1 MRRTAL
7 TRITAEHGEADVRD
21 VPTLSAAEGI
31 APRLAVPWWKVATG
45 LLGIAFLCVLA
56 GIVVTHW
63 GSNGFRNIPSINVA
77 GAALQLVKGAGH
89 PEKSSFILESSAEG
103 VAALSAEVA
112 PFAAAN
118 YRRVEWTLRT
128 PQPPD
133 GLAFVWRTR
142 ENPRR
147 TYWKPL
153 QWLAGGIAPLN
164 LQESDGWRGTITG
177 VGLVARGTLAAPIE
191 IDSVRLPP
199 ASARAVLVETFGQWT
214 VPVPLKGYAIAFP
227 FDAERAHFLPIAQAF
242 AIAVALAMAAYL
254 LLAHVRDA
262 TADPRVLWAIFAAGW
277 ILLDV
282 RWQADLAREV
292 AGTAE
297 RFFGK
302 TPEEKALA
310 ADDAAV
316 YVLARDLRLAL
327 PPPPARIIVLSQNT
341 VLALRIAHFLYPHN
355 VSRNVRVEEAERNL
369 APQPA
374 SLRSGDYVAIVFF
387 AGLTFD
393 AAKGALV
400 WPDGRTLPAELIL
413 SQPGVVL
420 ARIR

>member
-1 MRRTAL
+1 MGL
-7 TRITAEHGEADVRD
+7 TRISAEHSDADVRD

-63 GSNGFRNIPSINVA
+63 GSNRFGNTLSINVA
-77 GAALQLVKGAGH
+77 GAALRLVQGAGH
-89 PEKSSFILESSAEG
+89 AEKTSFIVESSTDG
-103 VAALSAEVA
+103 VAALSAEVR
-112 PFAAAN
+112 PFDATN

-147 TYWKPL
+147 TYLKPL

-177 VGLVARGTLAAPIE
+177 IGLLTRGTLAAPIE
-191 IDSVRLPP
+191 IDSVRFPP
-199 ASARAVLVETFGQWT
+199 ASARAVLVDTFGQWT
-214 VPVPLKGYAIAFP
+214 VRVPLKGYAIAFP
-227 FDAERAHFLPIAQAF
+227 FDAERADFLAIAQAF

-254 LLAHVRDA
+254 LFARLRDA
-262 TADPRVLWAIFAAGW
+262 TVDGRVLWAIFAAGW

-282 RWQADLAREV
+282 RWQADLTREV
-292 AGTAE
+292 VGTAE

-302 TPEEKALA
+302 SPEDKALA

-316 YVLARDLRLAL
+316 YALARDLRHAL
-327 PPPPARIIVLSQNT
+327 PPPPARVIVLCKSK
-341 VLALRIAHFLYPHN
+341 VLAVRIAYFLYPHN
-355 VSRNVRVEEAERNL
+355 VSSNVRLEESDGNL

-374 SLRSGDYVAIVFF
+374 KLRTGEYVAIIFF
-387 AGLTFD
+387 AELTFD

-400 WPDGRTLPAELIL
+400 WPDGRTLPAELTF